1 MKQAP
6 IKDYVSRDEKI
17 LEVCR
22 GKRVLHLGCVGF
34 TDCPMADKIRLARQ
48 SLHQRLTENSEC
60 LGVDLD
66 AETLAQLQ
74 AQQVFS
80 NVVVGNV
87 EQLELLPA
95 NLPKFDVVVAGDIIE
110 HLSNPG
116 KMLDGVSRWLRPGG
130 VLIVSAPN
138 SMGLPAFVRYLFGR
152 FREGLQHVLC
162 FNPITLAQLLERHGY
177 QVRQAMT
184 CHQSA
189 AARQHGW
196 RFAAGRSCFRL
207 FPKLGG
213 TLLFVAQPLEASGK
227 NKTTVG

>member
-1 MKQAP
+1 MKKVPLAE
-6 IKDYVSRDEKI
+6 YVSRDEKI
-17 LEVCR
+17 LELCR

-48 SLHQRLTENSEC
+48 SLHQRLTESSEC
-60 LGVDLD
+60 TGVDLD

-74 AQQVFS
+74 VQQVFN

-116 KMLDGVSRWLRPGG
+116 KMLDGVAKHLKPAG
-130 VLIVSAPN
+130 VLVVSTPN

-162 FNPITLAQLLERHGY
+162 FNPITLAQLLERHDY
-177 QVRQAMT
+177 EVVQSLT
-184 CHQSA
+184 CHQNA
-189 AARQHGW
+189 AAHQHGW
-196 RFAAGRSCFRL
+196 RFAMGRTLFRL
-207 FPKLGG
+207 IPKLGG
-213 TLLFVAQPLEASGK
+213 TLLFVAQPKRPVDA
-227 NKTTVG
+227 NHF

>member
-1 MKQAP
+1 MKYAP
-6 IKDYVSRDEKI
+6 ITEYVSRDEKI
-17 LEVCR
+17 LSLCR

-34 TDCPMADKIRLARQ
+34 TDCPMVDKIRLARQ
-48 SLHQRLTENSEC
+48 SLHQRLTESSEC
-60 LGVDLD
+60 IGVDLD
-66 AETLAQLQ
+66 AETLGQLQ
-74 AQQVFS
+74 ARQVFN
-80 NVVVGNV
+80 NVLVGNV
-87 EQLELLPA
+87 EHLELLPA
-95 NLPKFDVVVAGDIIE
+95 DLTQFDVVVAGDIIE

-116 KMLDGVSRWLRPGG
+116 KMLDGASRWLRPGG
-130 VLIVSAPN
+130 LLLISTPN

-177 QVRQAMT
+177 ELRQAMT

-207 FPKLGG
+207 FPKFGG
-213 TLLFVAQPLEASGK
+213 TLLFVARPRETSGK
-227 NKTTVG
+227 SKTTVD